1 MWAHI
6 AVHGIIHVVNA
17 VANED
22 RENDLANEYV
32 VPVLIDITVFVGAYA
47 LWLQRRVPGGF
58 KNTLCVR

>member
-47 LWLQRRVPGGF
+47 LWLQRRVPGEF
-58 KNTLCVR
+58 

>member
-6 AVHGIIHVVNA
+6 AVHGIVHA

-32 VPVLIDITVFVGAYA
+32 VPVLIGITVFVGAYA
-47 LWLQRRVPGGF
+47 LWLQRRVPGEF

>member
-6 AVHGIIHVVNA
+6 AVHGIVHA

-47 LWLQRRVPGGF
+47 LWLQRRV
-58 KNTLCVR
+58 